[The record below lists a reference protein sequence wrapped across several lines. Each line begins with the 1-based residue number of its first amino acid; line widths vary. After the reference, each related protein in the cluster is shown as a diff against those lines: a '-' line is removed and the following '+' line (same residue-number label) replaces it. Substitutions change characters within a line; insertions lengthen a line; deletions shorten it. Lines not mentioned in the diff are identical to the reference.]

1 MDKIYIFASLN
12 TFITLNIMNK
22 TNQIFFLSASLLFM
36 GCSAV
41 NGKGKEAGGAEPD
54 SPVFV
59 AGSYSAQNEEGI
71 KIFTFAQDDA
81 GWAYKSGISGI
92 SNPSFLSG
100 PAAGNIIYSVAEG
113 GDGDSYI
120 YALKYSPDSMT
131 PAMAGHDRTLGS
143 APCFVMADAK
153 SGVAFTAN
161 YSGGSLT
168 VFGADGG
175 GPGHMCFHPDGK
187 RAYVITELSGD
198 VVVMDTEGGR
208 TAEIIQTAK
217 ADTVGGEGSADI
229 HLSPYGKASAQFRHN
244 PEREVYPCGVSR

>member
-1 MDKIYIFASLN
+1 
-12 TFITLNIMNK
+12 MNK

-36 GCSAV
+36 GRSAV

-54 SPVFV
+54 SLVFV
-59 AGSYSAQNEEGI
+59 AGSYFPQNEEGI
-71 KIFTFAQDDA
+71 KVFTFAQDDA
-81 GWAYKSGISGI
+81 GWAYKSGITGI
-92 SNPSFLSG
+92 SNPSFLSE

-131 PAMAGHDRTLGS
+131 LAMAGHDRTLGS

-153 SGVAFTAN
+153 RGVAFTAN

-168 VFGADGG
+168 VSGADGS
-175 GPGHMCFHPDGK
+175 GPGHMCFHPDVK

-208 TAEIIQTAK
+208 TAEIIRTAK

-229 HLSPYGKASAQFRHN
+229 HLLPYGKASAQFRHN

>member
-1 MDKIYIFASLN
+1 MPYLN
-12 TFITLNIMNK
+12 TFLTLNIMNK

-59 AGSYSAQNEEGI
+59 AGSNSAQNEEGI
-71 KIFTFAQDDA
+71 KVFTFAQDDA
-81 GWAYKSGISGI
+81 GWACKGGISGI

-100 PAAGNIIYSVAEG
+100 PAAGDIIYSVAES

-143 APCFVMADAK
+143 APCLVMADAK
-153 SGVAFTAN
+153 RGVAFTAN

-168 VFGADGG
+168 VSGADGS

-187 RAYVITELSGD
+187 RAYVITEPSGD
-198 VVVMDTEGGR
+198 VVVMDTEDFFMLR
-208 TAEIIQTAK
+208 A
-217 ADTVGGEGSADI
+217 V
-229 HLSPYGKASAQFRHN
+229 
-244 PEREVYPCGVSR
+244 

>member
-1 MDKIYIFASLN
+1 
-12 TFITLNIMNK
+12 
-22 TNQIFFLSASLLFM
+22 M

-41 NGKGKEAGGAEPD
+41 NNKGKEADGVNKD
-54 SPVFV
+54 SLVFV
-59 AGSYSAQNEEGI
+59 AGSYSPQNEEGI
-71 KIFTFAQDDA
+71 KVFTFAQDDA
-81 GWAYKSGISGI
+81 GWACKGGISGI

-153 SGVAFTAN
+153 RGVAFTAN

-168 VFGADGG
+168 VFGADGS
-175 GPGHMCFHPDGK
+175 GPRHMCFHPDGK

-208 TAEIIQTAK
+208 TAEIIRTAK